1 MLRHVLRH
9 PPACRILLNLKT
21 ETDMDENSFF
31 SIDRLVEFGLGMA
44 MAQQMVQVMN
54 QSMKQM
60 YVPGSIQSMP
70 APSVQ
75 TIYVVMDGQPVG
87 PLSES
92 DFSQLVTH
100 RKVTKDT
107 LAWLPGMPGW
117 KPIEQIPTILK
128 IVALT
133 PPPLPDNCVKP

>member
-1 MLRHVLRH
+1 
-9 PPACRILLNLKT
+9 
-21 ETDMDENSFF
+21 MDENSFF
-31 SIDRLVEFGLGMA
+31 SIDRLMEFGLGMA

-70 APSVQ
+70 TPSVQ

-92 DFSQLVTH
+92 DFSRLVTH

-133 PPPLPDNCVKP
+133 PPPLPDNSVKP